1 MVRTKERVRFFNR
14 NSRRAYISW
23 LKSKIDFKDEE
34 VESLKT
40 RSQID
45 AVIFPPKQEEAP
57 ITEEEEEP
65 SWVQAGKEA
74 ISPKETQAPIE
85 VEEIEDSPFSKDYDS
100 YTIRELQE
108 LCKYRGLTIRGTK
121 AQVVLRLRRDDEGI
135 SEAQPEEDETKA
147 PSKEAAEESS
157 DAPSKE
163 AATEEVTNN
172 DSSRQK
178 QDIDEEE

>member
-1 MVRTKERVRFFNR
+1 MIKTKERVRFFNR
-14 NSRRAYISW
+14 NSRSAYISW
-23 LKSKIDFKDEE
+23 LKSKFDFDEKE
-34 VESLKT
+34 VGGLKT

-45 AVIFPPKQEEAP
+45 AVLFSPK
-57 ITEEEEEP
+57 EEEEEP
-65 SWVQAGKEA
+65 SWVKAA
-74 ISPKETQAPIE
+74 IEVTSPKEEVVEEPIQI
-85 VEEIEDSPFSKDYDS
+85 EEIEDSPFSKDYDS

-157 DAPSKE
+157 DTPSKE
-163 AATEEVTNN
+163 AVTEEVTNN

-178 QDIDEEE
+178 QDINEEE

>member
-14 NSRRAYISW
+14 NSRSAYISW
-23 LKSKIDFKDEE
+23 LKSKIDFRDED

-40 RSQID
+40 RFQID
-45 AVIFPPKQEEAP
+45 AVLFPPKQEEAP

-85 VEEIEDSPFSKDYDS
+85 VEEIEDSPF
-100 YTIRELQE
+100 RELQE

-147 PSKEAAEESS
+147 PLKEAAEESS